1 MIMLTNE
8 LPEDLKKT
16 VRNKI
21 LRKTTQFLI
30 SGAIYCLIVFWFGK
44 FVLHTENVM
53 AVWVL
58 GILGV
63 SILAVVLRLPFL
75 LTDKTFCG
83 TVSKAIVKTEDVK
96 KLTDVGLGSVK
107 QQHTVDL
114 IITTPDGKTLYKN
127 IRTVK
132 DTAGVRA
139 SLDRYK
145 EGDAVFHLSGTPYTI
160 LLPKNSDTS
169 VQCAVCGRMNNIT
182 NDTCEK
188 CGHTLV
194 KDFTAL

>member
-1 MIMLTNE
+1 MQSNKF
-8 LPEDLKKT
+8 PEDLKKAI
-16 VRNKI
+16 RNKI
-21 LRKTTQFLI
+21 VQKTTQFLI
-30 SGAIYCLIVFWFGK
+30 LGAIYSLAVFLFGK
-44 FVLHTENVM
+44 FILHTENTM

-58 GILGV
+58 GVLGV
-63 SILAVVLRLPFL
+63 GILAVILRLPFL
-75 LTDKTFCG
+75 LTDKTFGG

-114 IITTPDGKTLYKN
+114 IITTPDGKTHYKN

-145 EGDAVFHLSGTPYTI
+145 EGDTVFHLSGTPYTI
-160 LLPKNSDTS
+160 LLPKESDTS
-169 VQCAVCGRMNNIT
+169 VQCAVCGRMNHKTI
-182 NDTCEK
+182 DTCEK
-188 CGHTLV
+188 CGHTLI
-194 KDFTAL
+194 KDLTALG